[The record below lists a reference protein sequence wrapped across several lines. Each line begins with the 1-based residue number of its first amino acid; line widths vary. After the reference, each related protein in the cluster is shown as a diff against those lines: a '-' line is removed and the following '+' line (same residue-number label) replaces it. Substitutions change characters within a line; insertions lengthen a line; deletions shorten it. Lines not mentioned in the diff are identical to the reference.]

1 MRTLRY
7 LPFVALA
14 GVHGFA
20 LFLPYLMLIVAAAYV
35 AERMR
40 AQPQAPARPAPVP
53 VGA

>member
-20 LFLPYLMLIVAAAYV
+20 LFLPYLMLIVVAGYV

-40 AQPQAPARPAPVP
+40 AQPPATPAPVP
-53 VGA
+53 VRA

>member
-7 LPFVALA
+7 LPFVAVA

-35 AERMR
+35 AERIR
-40 AQPQAPARPAPVP
+40 TQPLPTPAPV
-53 VGA
+53 GA

>member
-35 AERMR
+35 AERVR
-40 AQPQAPARPAPVP
+40 PEPPATPAPVG
-53 VGA
+53 V

>member
-35 AERMR
+35 VERVK
-40 AQPQAPARPAPVP
+40 AQAPPAPVP
-53 VGA
+53 VGV

>member
-35 AERMR
+35 AERLR
-40 AQPQAPARPAPVP
+40 TQPSATPAPVP
-53 VGA
+53 VGV

>member
-35 AERMR
+35 VERRR